1 MSNPYSQTT
10 PEIERYA
17 DLCQENGLIEP
28 SLYNKHKVN
37 RGLRDLQGRGV
48 LTGLTEIS
56 EVNGFE
62 ERDGNRVPIH
72 GQLFYR
78 GVNVKEVVKGAVQF
92 QVPDRRENSAGS
104 VHFLHG
110 RYDHSGLLHALCR
123 A

>member
-62 ERDGNRVPIH
+62 ERDGTEEFLRSAWRVQIIAD
-72 GQLFYR
+72 QLCTRY
-78 GVNVKEVVKGAVQF
+78 NHE
-92 QVPDRRENSAGS
+92 SAEPGYDEH
-104 VHFLHG
+104 VGEKCAYFIFL
-110 RYDHSGLLHALCR
+110 
-123 A
+123 